1 MNRLYAV
8 IIVFV
13 TLISFHCQKEVGH
26 IDPPVTPGTD
36 LSKPDPV
43 TATVQGNV
51 LDENGQPAAGV
62 AIKAGNKNVIT
73 DQKGY
78 FRIINAPLDR
88 NASLVT
94 AEKTGYFKAYRSF
107 SATEAANHVTIK
119 LIKKQLAG
127 TINASGG
134 EATLS
139 NGAKVALPANAVVKA
154 AGGSYSGDIKVY
166 AAYIDPT
173 ATDIGATVP
182 GSFMADNSSNERVTL
197 ASYGMLAVEL
207 ESSAGEKLQIATG
220 QQATLTVPIP
230 ASIRSSAPAEISLWY
245 VNEQTGIWKEEG
257 KATRSGN
264 NYTGSVK
271 HFSFWN
277 CDIGLPTVM
286 LTLQLKNGEGLPLVH
301 TNVKIKGMTGGVPS
315 FGYGT
320 TDSVGRIRGLV
331 LSGQALTLE
340 VFSNDCTGSIYTTT
354 IGPFSDDTDLGTITI
369 ANNNSLITIKG
380 KLLNCN
386 GTPVT
391 AGVALIN
398 IGTRNFYAS
407 ANLNGEFSL
416 AYVKCVNSPSNF
428 TVIGIDKDEQQES
441 EPATFAL
448 TAPET
453 NTGTIN
459 ACGTSSA
466 QFITYKID
474 GTEYGFNNGNALDSV
489 IAFSYLVETPSPH
502 YVTYISANN
511 YAQNKSIY
519 VSFNSPAQATGTY
532 PIEALS
538 ANQYNA
544 ANIISP
550 STVTVTK
557 FPQSGGS
564 FYEGSFSGQFRD
576 SLNQDPVHTI
586 SGSFRIRRK

>member
-1 MNRLYAV
+1 MNRLYAI

-26 IDPPVTPGTD
+26 IGLPETPGTN

-43 TATVQGNV
+43 TATVQGNI
-51 LDENGQPAAGV
+51 LNENGQPAAGV

-78 FRIINAPLDR
+78 FRIINASLDR

-94 AEKTGYFKAYRSF
+94 AEKAGYFKAYRSF
-107 SATEAANHVTIK
+107 SATGAANHVTIK
-119 LIKKQLAG
+119 LIKKQLVG
-127 TINASGG
+127 TISASGG
-134 EATLS
+134 EASLS
-139 NGAKVALPANAVVKA
+139 NGAKVALPANAVVKS
-154 AGGSYSGDIKVY
+154 AGGNYSGDVKVY
-166 AAYIDPT
+166 AAYIDPA
-173 ATDIGATVP
+173 ATDIGTTVP
-182 GSFMADNSSNERVTL
+182 GSFMADNANNERVTL

-207 ESSAGEKLQIATG
+207 ESTTGEKLQIASG

-230 ASIRSSAPAEISLWY
+230 ASIRSSAPAAISLWY
-245 VNEQTGIWKEEG
+245 VDEQTGIWKEEG
-257 KATRSGN
+257 KANRSGN
-264 NYTGSVK
+264 NYIGSVK

-301 TNVKIKGMTGGVPS
+301 TAVKIKGMTGGVPS

-320 TDSVGRIRGLV
+320 TDSVGRVRGLV
-331 LSGQALTLE
+331 LADQTLTLE
-340 VFSNDCTGSIYTTT
+340 VFSNECSEAVYTTT
-354 IGPFSDDTDLGTITI
+354 IGPFNNDANLGTITI
-369 ANNNSLITIKG
+369 TSNNSIITIKG

-391 AGVALIN
+391 AGTALIN
-398 IGTRNFYAS
+398 IGTRNIYTS
-407 ANLNGEFSL
+407 TNLNGEFSL
-416 AYVKCVNSPSNF
+416 AYVKCVNSSTNF

-441 EPATFAL
+441 EPATFPL

-453 NTGTIN
+453 NTGTIS

-466 QFITYKID
+466 QFINYTVD
-474 GTEYGFNNGNALDSV
+474 GTEYGFTNANALDSV
-489 IAFSYLVETPSPH
+489 TVFSYLVQTPSPH
-502 YVTYISANN
+502 YVSSISANN
-511 YAQNKSIY
+511 YAENKNIY
-519 VSFNSPAQATGTY
+519 VTFNSTEQVAGTY
-532 PIEALS
+532 PMESLS
-538 ANQYNA
+538 VNQYGA
-544 ANIISP
+544 ANLVSP

-557 FPQSGGS
+557 FPQSSGS

-576 SLNQDPVHTI
+576 SLNQNPVHTI
-586 SGSFRIRRK
+586 SGNFRIRRK